1 MESALRDFKE
11 LLEVKHFWNKIINST
26 FSLFPFAGS
35 PDILICGNC
44 REMFSDLVD
53 MIEHKKYYC
62 KLRFTCK
69 CDITS
74 DHDGFEKCV
83 NGCGDSGG
91 GGGGGAEQQQGLSA
105 QQHETKSAWWMI
117 AVVIKT
123 TLRRLRK
130 PFILNSLSYISLSTC
145 NLQESTAKK
154 KLWCIVWDRSTFP
167 TTIAVGPSNLHVL
180 YI

>member
-11 LLEVKHFWNKIINST
+11 LMEVKHFRNKIINST
-26 FSLFPFAGS
+26 FSLFPLAGS

-91 GGGGGAEQQQGLSA
+91 GGGGGAEQRQGLSA
-105 QQHETKSAWWMI
+105 QQHELSFNFE
-117 AVVIKT
+117 
-123 TLRRLRK
+123 
-130 PFILNSLSYISLSTC
+130 PFAGC
-145 NLQESTAKK
+145 
-154 KLWCIVWDRSTFP
+154 
-167 TTIAVGPSNLHVL
+167 TIIFL
-180 YI
+180 